1 MCIIYIYLPPE
12 HNAALR
18 RIEGFTPRSGVCM
31 YIKTR
36 ICMRVT
42 FAHTWIQMKGN
53 LHTFHLK
60 KTELKNNIS
69 TYIYMAPKI
78 YKNGKMLYYIYLP
91 SGHIWRRSAAYR
103 YIYVLRP

>member
-1 MCIIYIYLPPE
+1 
-12 HNAALR
+12 
-18 RIEGFTPRSGVCM
+18 
-31 YIKTR
+31 
-36 ICMRVT
+36 MRVT

-78 YKNGKMLYYIYLP
+78 YKNGKMLYYIYM
-91 SGHIWRRSAAYR
+91 
-103 YIYVLRP
+103 YIYIYIYINSKPKKYKYTKKNYTKV